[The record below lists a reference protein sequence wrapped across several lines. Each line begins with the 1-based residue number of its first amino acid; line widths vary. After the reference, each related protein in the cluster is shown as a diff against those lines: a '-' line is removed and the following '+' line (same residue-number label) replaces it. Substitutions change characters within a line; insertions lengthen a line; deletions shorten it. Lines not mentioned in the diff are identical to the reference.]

1 VPTPPPDVVPLESK
15 PERQGPPVVGIGASE
30 RRHISKKLGLLPA
43 LV

>member
-15 PERQGPPVVGIGASE
+15 PEWQGPFVVGIGGSG
-30 RRHISKKLGLLPA
+30 RRHIRKKLGLLPA